1 MFRFLSSRPDVKPDH
16 LKVCR
21 LSHPVF
27 TQFMAEYLVAAV
39 INAERKHYQVQLL
52 FSLKNIFFMLKF
64 FFLFIA
70 LGPAEA

>member
-1 MFRFLSSRPDVKPDH
+1 MDPVFRFLSSRPDVKPDH

-39 INAERKHYQVQLL
+39 INAERKHYEV
-52 FSLKNIFFMLKF
+52 
-64 FFLFIA
+64 
-70 LGPAEA
+70 